1 MKLNFKNIGHTTALI
16 LVITGLIITGIGA
29 ALAEVNYSTLQSGSA
44 RDETGILEL
53 IFMIIGAL
61 IALAGGLLTAITL
74 ISWVFG
80 TLVQHF
86 GFKAVFMV
94 VGTICLGVY
103 IYSKFLHTDSLGDPI
118 PVGMID
124 GTVYRGPTFNEAV
137 LTVLDP
143 TTSLLLLNV
152 TDSIKDGYPWFQ
164 VAYND
169 SLKGYIWGRNL
180 CAQDVWVNGLW
191 GRCLSHQKQQ
201 SLTHLRVKANDSLD
215 EPIDNIETAYKML
228 PGIWREPSFSNEFS
242 QQREIVSDDNIIG
255 RWTLEIDDDENFL
268 VWLNLEYYGKWAYRS
283 SKYKITQLDST
294 FLRLKLGSEA
304 GYYTRISDQQTT
316 N

>member
-16 LVITGLIITGIGA
+16 LVITGLLITGIGA
-29 ALAEVNYSTLQSGSA
+29 ALAEVNYSTLQSGTA

-61 IALAGGLLTAITL
+61 IALAGGLFTVITL

-103 IYSKFLHTDSLGDPI
+103 IYSKFIHTDSLGDPI
-118 PVGMID
+118 PVGIRD
-124 GTVYRGPTFNEAV
+124 GTVYRGPTFNEVV

-143 TTSLLLLNV
+143 ATSLKLLNV
-152 TDSIKDGYPWFQ
+152 TDSITDGYPWFK

-169 SLKGYIWGRNL
+169 SLNGFMWGRNL

-191 GRCLSHQKQQ
+191 GRCLSHQNQQ
-201 SLTHLRVKANDSLD
+201 SLTFLRVNANDSLD
-215 EPIDNIETAYKML
+215 KPIDNIETAYKML
-228 PGIWREPSFSNEFS
+228 PGYWREPSYSHEFN
-242 QQREIVSDDNIIG
+242 QQREIVYDDNIIG
-255 RWTLEIDDDENFL
+255 RWTLETDDDNNFL
-268 VWLNLEYYGKWAYRS
+268 VLINLEYYGKLAHMSY
-283 SKYKITQLDST
+283 KYKITQLDST
-294 FLRLKLGSEA
+294 FLGLKLGFDSTR
-304 GYYTRISDQQTT
+304 YTRITD
-316 N
+316 